1 MDGENGKGK
10 YKIEIISL
18 MKLYDLTI
26 KQFLDKTA
34 SSEPMPAGG
43 SALALCA
50 ALAASITEMVA
61 KLVLEKA
68 KYAQLYVRIR
78 EIYSELENTRLLL
91 MRDIDR
97 DAESYQIVLD
107 AFLMPKDSAN
117 EIVLRRVKIQKAL
130 KAATLVQL
138 DVAEKCHTLFNY
150 IMEIANILEGSLAAD
165 NRVSLMICNTAA
177 KGAIFNVKTNI
188 SQIDDIDFIEEVI
201 SKCDNL
207 ESDIN
212 LKY

>member
-1 MDGENGKGK
+1 
-10 YKIEIISL
+10 

-107 AFLMPKDSAN
+107 AFLMPKDS
-117 EIVLRRVKIQKAL
+117 EIGRASCRERV
-130 KAATLVQL
+130 
-138 DVAEKCHTLFNY
+138 
-150 IMEIANILEGSLAAD
+150 
-165 NRVSLMICNTAA
+165 
-177 KGAIFNVKTNI
+177 
-188 SQIDDIDFIEEVI
+188 
-201 SKCDNL
+201 
-207 ESDIN
+207 
-212 LKY
+212 